1 VRNGGTEDLPNGR
14 LEWITQF
21 NSTGSSGQRAVGL
34 FREMKGQFGFSIRH
48 GSPNSVHSLPRCE
61 TLRQT
66 RIPRRHFDFLTAH
79 SVSKIIPGAIVNNC
93 LVPVGEFRSVARLTS
108 SSRA

>member
-1 VRNGGTEDLPNGR
+1 VRNGGTEELPIGR
-14 LEWITQF
+14 LEWIIQF

-61 TLRQT
+61 LFGNSD
-66 RIPRRHFDFLTAH
+66 P
-79 SVSKIIPGAIVNNC
+79 
-93 LVPVGEFRSVARLTS
+93 TS
-108 SSRA
+108 SFRLSDRAFRL